1 MQCSFLYLILKEEI
15 KSVGGNGEIQIR
27 SAVYLGV
34 TYFPWFYQCSFIFC
48 FLGLHPWHME
58 VPRLGV
64 KSELQLPAY
73 ATATATLDP
82 SHFYD
87 LHHGSQQRRILNPLI
102 KARYRNHVLTDTSQV
117 CYC

>member
-1 MQCSFLYLILKEEI
+1 MDKIINFLM
-15 KSVGGNGEIQIR
+15 KSVIAYASLFSE
-27 SAVYLGV
+27 
-34 TYFPWFYQCSFIFC
+34 
-48 FLGLHPWHME
+48 FLLLLLVVFFLESNLQHME